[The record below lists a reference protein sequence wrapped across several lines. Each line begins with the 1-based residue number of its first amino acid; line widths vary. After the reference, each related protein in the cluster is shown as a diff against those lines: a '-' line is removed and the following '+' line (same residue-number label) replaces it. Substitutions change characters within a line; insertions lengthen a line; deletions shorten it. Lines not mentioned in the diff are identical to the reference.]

1 MVHRKLRTL
10 GNHISMIRIQDK
22 WPSGDLDSCISCLAA
37 PGIGAILESFSLM
50 LADVDL

>member
-1 MVHRKLRTL
+1 MAHRKLRIL

-22 WPSGDLDSCISCLAA
+22 WPSGDPDSYISCLAA

-50 LADVDL
+50 LTDVDL